1 MSEDSQVLIPESF
14 IALFLARGRAR
25 PNAPQAQIAARY
37 ELCEDMA
44 QMLVEAARSSLFAL
58 SITEDLVLERM
69 HQGLCAE
76 GSAFSAAE
84 AQWVIRRLAE
94 LLDWPQPQ
102 FAVQVP

>member
-1 MSEDSQVLIPESF
+1 MSEDSQVLIPETF
-14 IALFLARGRAR
+14 IALFLARGRTR
-25 PNAPQAQIAARY
+25 PSAPYAQIAARY

-76 GSAFSAAE
+76 GSAFAAAE

-94 LLDWPQPQ
+94 LLDWPQPPMD
-102 FAVQVP
+102 APAP